1 MEEYILTKGK
11 FFLKNP
17 SSMKEGK
24 TKMVVKVSFG
34 CLSDCIGV
42 RSESKGD
49 LSVE

>member
-24 TKMVVKVSFG
+24 TKMTVKVFFDR
-34 CLSDCIGV
+34 LDN
-42 RSESKGD
+42 
-49 LSVE
+49 

>member
-24 TKMVVKVSFG
+24 TKMVVKVFFDHLDNS
-34 CLSDCIGV
+34 IGV
-42 RSESKGD
+42 RSKPKSD